1 MIAQH
6 VCIPMAEW
14 CIDIY
19 YDVMP
24 RNADFILDK
33 LEEMG
38 CPERHLYKAEDL
50 LKSGE
55 PNEGL
60 TYSSQRERRS
70 LIVIGHATSIGE
82 YISTIVHECNHLCD
96 TISLYYGIPL
106 GSEDNAYLMGD
117 IAKTIYDN
125 AIKHAVK
132 IYKHYL

>member
-1 MIAQH
+1 MIQQH
-6 VCIPMAEW
+6 VCIPMADW

-60 TYSSQRERRS
+60 TYSSQRLRKS
-70 LIVIGHATSIGE
+70 LVVIGQTTDPFQFFNSCA
-82 YISTIVHECNHLCD
+82 HECQHIEQAICK
-96 TISLYYGIPL
+96 YYGLDPY
-106 GSEDNAYLMGD
+106 GED
-117 IAKTIYDN
+117 IAYVSGAISEALSRN
-125 AIKHAVK
+125 AWRTMKK
-132 IYKHYL
+132 IFLHLL